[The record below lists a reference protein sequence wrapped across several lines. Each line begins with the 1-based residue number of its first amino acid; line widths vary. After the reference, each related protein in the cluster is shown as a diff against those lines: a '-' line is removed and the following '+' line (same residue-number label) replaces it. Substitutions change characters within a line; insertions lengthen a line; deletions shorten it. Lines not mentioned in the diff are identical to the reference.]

1 MILKHAQHAEK
12 VPKRASYHARCCSFL
27 VGVFIFILNT
37 RDKKKQRYYLCI
49 FLFCQLRH
57 HKLQLLSAVFIIS
70 GFCLVHTK
78 SIFTH
83 ASIGSPEHTHSHTLS
98 HTQREDWGTS
108 VIRNMEWVRFL
119 PPDVNWSDSSW
130 CLSERR
136 RSEPITRTTGGL
148 VTAAVTDDSTSC
160 DITFRIKWSL
170 VSIQKVG
177 VPPSSISFK
186 MSWNCSLYFYFD
198 NMLCA

>member
-98 HTQREDWGTS
+98 HTHRGLRHVRDQKHGVSS
-108 VIRNMEWVRFL
+108 VL
-119 PPDVNWSDSSW
+119 TSW
-130 CLSERR
+130 CELKRQQLMSEWEEAQRADHQNHRR
-136 RSEPITRTTGGL
+136 AGDSGSDWRQHFLWHYFQNKMIFSVHPEGWSSPI
-148 VTAAVTDDSTSC
+148 
-160 DITFRIKWSL
+160 
-170 VSIQKVG
+170 
-177 VPPSSISFK
+177 
-186 MSWNCSLYFYFD
+186 FYLFQ
-198 NMLCA
+198 NVMKLLTLFLLW